1 MKRFL
6 VAFTFAVA
14 ALAATVAPGASV
26 AQAPA
31 KELGIA
37 IGVKAPP
44 IAATT
49 QTGASATFAE
59 LRGQNGMVLAFVRS
73 ADWCPFCKQ
82 QLKDLNKVAPELKA
96 KGYPLAALSYDSVE
110 TLARFASANGLQ
122 YTLLSDPKSSV
133 IDAFGVRNLDV
144 AGSKRMDGIPNPAIF
159 VISADGVV
167 LSKLYEAD
175 YKKRP
180 SGEAVLKAIQDVGQ
194 KAMPRH

>member
-1 MKRFL
+1 MKKYL
-6 VAFTFAVA
+6 VAV
-14 ALAATVAPGASV
+14 ALAVSVLAAAGSPGAV
-26 AQAPA
+26 LAQAPT

-37 IGVKAPP
+37 VGLKAPS

-49 QTGASATFAE
+49 QTGAPATFAE

-82 QLKDLNKVAPELKA
+82 QLNELNKVAPELKA

-110 TLARFASANGLQ
+110 TLARFASINSLQ

-144 AGSKRMDGIPNPAIF
+144 AGNKRMDGIPHPAIF
-159 VISADGVV
+159 IISADGVV
-167 LSKLYEAD
+167 VSKLYEAD

-180 SGEAVLKAIQDVGQ
+180 SGEAVLKAIQGIGPSAAQ
-194 KAMPRH
+194 HQ